1 MKYLDLYKL
10 LNKSNCRECGL
21 LTCMAF
27 AHAVINGEKKIED
40 CPYIDK
46 ETMPE
51 LGKKIV
57 ARDIEHEYD
66 AAVEPL
72 REAMSG
78 LNFSALVDRLGA
90 TLSGDRLCVNCLG
103 KKFLVDT
110 KGNVESIC
118 HIHLWVTVPLLK
130 YIITGGGPGL
140 LGKWIS
146 FDELD
151 RGITMSSYFERR
163 CVEPLK
169 QMADSHTDIFFDLLD
184 IFGGRQPAGDF
195 SADRSRIVHPLPRV
209 PFLFLY
215 WKAEDH
221 FESKLKILFDSSA
234 DKYLD
239 FEAVYVLSRGMVEM
253 FKKIIANHEEVMPN
267 LLAM

>member
-27 AHAVINGEKKIED
+27 AHAVINSEKKIED
-40 CPYIDK
+40 CPYLDK
-46 ETMPE
+46 KTMPD

-57 ARDIEHEYD
+57 TRDIEKEYAD
-66 AAVEPL
+66 AIEPL
-72 REAMSG
+72 KKAISG
-78 LNFSALVDRLGA
+78 VDFKAVADRLGA
-90 TLSGDRLCVNCLG
+90 TLSGDKLCINCLG
-103 KKFLVDT
+103 KDFFVNTNGD
-110 KGNVESIC
+110 VESIC
-118 HIHLWVTVPLLK
+118 HIHLWVTVPLLRYVIK
-130 YIITGGGPGL
+130 SGEGGFS
-140 LGKWIS
+140 GKWIS
-146 FDELD
+146 FDELKN
-151 RGITMSSYFERR
+151 GITMSSFFVRR

-169 QMADSHTDIFFDLLD
+169 QMADSHADIFFDLLD
-184 IFGGRQPAGDF
+184 IFGGRPAEGF
-195 SADRSRIVHPLPRV
+195 SADRSRIIYPLPRV

-239 FEAVYVLSRGMVEM
+239 FEAVYILSRGIVEM
-253 FKKIIANHEEVMPN
+253 FKNIIANHEEVMPN

>member
-1 MKYLDLYKL
+1 
-10 LNKSNCRECGL
+10 
-21 LTCMAF
+21 MAF

-40 CPYIDK
+40 CPYLDK
-46 ETMPE
+46 KTIPD

-57 ARDIEHEYD
+57 TRDIEKEYAD
-66 AAVEPL
+66 AIEPL
-72 REAMSG
+72 KKVISG
-78 LNFSALVDRLGA
+78 VDFKAVADRLGA
-90 TLSGDRLCVNCLG
+90 TLSGDKLCINCLG
-103 KKFLVDT
+103 KDFFVNTNGD
-110 KGNVESIC
+110 VESIC

-140 LGKWIS
+140 SCKWVS

-151 RGITMSSYFERR
+151 RGITMSNYFERR

-184 IFGGRQPAGDF
+184 IFGGLKPAEGF
-195 SADRSRIVHPLPRV
+195 SADGSRIICPLPRV

-234 DKYLD
+234 DKYMD
-239 FEAVYVLSRGMVEM
+239 FEAVYILSRGIVEM

>member
-1 MKYLDLYKL
+1 
-10 LNKSNCRECGL
+10 
-21 LTCMAF
+21 MAF
-27 AHAVINGEKKIED
+27 AHAVFNGEKKIED
-40 CPYIDK
+40 CPHLDEETVSELDK
-46 ETMPE
+46 I
-51 LGKKIV
+51 IV

-72 REAMSG
+72 KDAISG
-78 LNFSALVDRLGA
+78 VDFNVVAERLGA

-103 KKFLVDT
+103 KDFFVDN

-118 HIHLWVTVPLLK
+118 HIHLWVTVPLLR
-130 YIITGGGPGL
+130 YIIAGGGEGL
-140 LGKWIS
+140 SGKWVS
-146 FDELD
+146 FDELKN
-151 RGITMSSYFERR
+151 GITMSNYFERR

-169 QMADSHTDIFFDLLD
+169 QMADLHTDIFFDLLD
-184 IFGGRQPAGDF
+184 IFGGKPAEGFD
-195 SADRSRIVHPLPRV
+195 ADISRIVYPLPKI

-239 FEAVYVLSRGMVEM
+239 FEAVYILTRGMVEM

>member
-1 MKYLDLYKL
+1 LDF
-10 LNKSNCRECGL
+10 R
-21 LTCMAF
+21 
-27 AHAVINGEKKIED
+27 AVAE
-40 CPYIDK
+40 
-46 ETMPE
+46 
-51 LGKKIV
+51 
-57 ARDIEHEYD
+57 
-66 AAVEPL
+66 
-72 REAMSG
+72 
-78 LNFSALVDRLGA
+78 RLGA
-90 TLSGDRLCVNCLG
+90 TLSGDKLSINCLG
-103 KKFLVDT
+103 KDFLVDT

-140 LGKWIS
+140 SGKWVS

-151 RGITMSSYFERR
+151 RGITMSNYFERR
-163 CVEPLK
+163 CVEPFK

-184 IFGGRQPAGDF
+184 IFAGQKPSKDF
-195 SADRSRIVHPLPRV
+195 SADHARIIYPLPKM

-215 WKAEDH
+215 WKAENQ

-239 FEAVYVLSRGMVEM
+239 FEAVYILSRGMVEM
-253 FKKIIANHEEVMPN
+253 FKNIIANHEEVMPN